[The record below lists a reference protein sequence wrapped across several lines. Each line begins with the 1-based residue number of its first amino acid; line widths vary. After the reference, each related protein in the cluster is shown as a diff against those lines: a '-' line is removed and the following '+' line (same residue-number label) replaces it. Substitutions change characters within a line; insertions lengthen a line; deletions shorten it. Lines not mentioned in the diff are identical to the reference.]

1 MAAVF
6 RRYVEHRNRYV
17 RKAAH
22 ARCHRRLGYALACSG
37 EEEKIRDS
45 RVYAAYTDGLPVA
58 ISRHIRALTEELHF
72 AGNIELLRH
81 LLPEEEERDE
91 LLVQTLVVR
100 YLDQPTL
107 RELLAKHAECAA
119 TSMIGV
125 SETDH
130 LIDFIG
136 VELVYAIGPRVL
148 PYIYR
153 ALRVI
158 YTLGLNRWAWT
169 VTDLP
174 EIESV
179 KGCTEP
185 LSKLSRYF
193 ELLTPILSPPVLIP
207 ATFYLDLSRIRGLDA
222 PNGSYAFAKMRYLD
236 HCPAPI
242 SGLTEHWLGFRIQTG
257 DTYWV
262 SGRDDG
268 PCLLLDV
275 PWWKVVWDCATM
287 EEDFAENYPLDGK
300 KVEVPLAVFAEGEID
315 TVYERIGEFY
325 NQHDLLRS
333 VTTFATLRY
342 ARRVHVPAIRAVIDT
357 EPTREIVAAAADFL
371 RIVSGGDDENM
382 TTVESVFG
390 FAYANNMPCLFKTAF
405 AAAHFYR
412 YGKIPATLAGG
423 SGDDSREERELE
435 SGLEERYSTPENL
448 LLVAQRRLAG
458 IREMADVK
466 MIVDRA
472 LLSGDAATLAQVSLP
487 LLKSTENVCRLVSPF
502 VLGP

>member
-100 YLDQPTL
+100 YLNQPTL
-107 RELLAKHAECAA
+107 RELL
-119 TSMIGV
+119 
-125 SETDH
+125 
-130 LIDFIG
+130 
-136 VELVYAIGPRVL
+136 
-148 PYIYR
+148 
-153 ALRVI
+153 
-158 YTLGLNRWAWT
+158 
-169 VTDLP
+169 
-174 EIESV
+174 
-179 KGCTEP
+179 
-185 LSKLSRYF
+185 
-193 ELLTPILSPPVLIP
+193 
-207 ATFYLDLSRIRGLDA
+207 
-222 PNGSYAFAKMRYLD
+222 
-236 HCPAPI
+236 
-242 SGLTEHWLGFRIQTG
+242 
-257 DTYWV
+257 
-262 SGRDDG
+262 
-268 PCLLLDV
+268 
-275 PWWKVVWDCATM
+275 
-287 EEDFAENYPLDGK
+287 
-300 KVEVPLAVFAEGEID
+300 
-315 TVYERIGEFY
+315 
-325 NQHDLLRS
+325 
-333 VTTFATLRY
+333 
-342 ARRVHVPAIRAVIDT
+342 
-357 EPTREIVAAAADFL
+357 
-371 RIVSGGDDENM
+371 
-382 TTVESVFG
+382 VESVFD